1 MKSFFRLSLSLLFI
15 IPVTLF
21 SQDLSKQTFEK
32 FTSKDGKYSVMFP
45 GKPQLQK
52 QNARTEVGNIQI
64 NMNIVA
70 IGNDAAFIVGHN
82 DYPDAVRNADSGQL
96 LEGARNGNKGK
107 DGEIVEDE
115 AIKFGPDKLPGR
127 RFLIKKPGDIYMKN
141 MIVLKGTRMYQVML
155 IGKKDVVES
164 KEADKYY
171 KSFEL
176 TK

>member
-1 MKSFFRLSLSLLFI
+1 VKFLSRIYLSILLL

-21 SQDLSKQTFEK
+21 AQDLSKLTFEK
-32 FTSKDGKYSVMFP
+32 FTSKEGKYSVMFP
-45 GKPQLQK
+45 GKPQLQQQK
-52 QNARTEVGNIQI
+52 ANTELGDIEI
-64 NMNIVA
+64 TMNVLA
-70 IGNDAAFIVGHN
+70 IGNDMAFIVSHN
-82 DYPDAVRNADSGQL
+82 DYPDAVKNADPGQM

-107 DGEIVEDE
+107 DGEIVTDE
-115 AIKFGPDKLPGR
+115 AIKFGPEKLPGR

-141 MIVLKGTRMYQVML
+141 MIIFKGTRLYQVML

-164 KEADKYY
+164 KDADKYY